1 MVKKA
6 AGATKQHQGKNNSRP
21 SAGWR
26 SGNEFR
32 SGSYWVLT
40 SDASDASPNR
50 GDASHSLASPNLG
63 ATKRWRA

>member
-1 MVKKA
+1 MRQQRQKK
-6 AGATKQHQGKNNSRP
+6 SRL

-32 SGSYWVLT
+32 SDGYWVLT
-40 SDASDASPNR
+40 SDASDASPSR
-50 GDASHSLASPNLG
+50 GASPSLASPSLG